1 VSNELPT
8 PRQVAD
14 SEMPAGPLRF
24 LRHLSA
30 SQKVHCRG
38 DTFPAPKTLLSVGM
52 INIKTYESDLLN
64 VEFIKCQ
71 NKIDIGLIRKN
82 LNEQSRQHL
91 NYSPRIKFK

>member
-1 VSNELPT
+1 VSKELPS
-8 PRQVAD
+8 PGQVAD
-14 SEMPAGPLRF
+14 FEMLAGPLRF

-30 SQKVHCRG
+30 SQKVHCPV

-71 NKIDIGLIRKN
+71 NKIDIGLIRK
-82 LNEQSRQHL
+82 
-91 NYSPRIKFK
+91 I